1 MYYIDALHLTNLAVE
16 HGILKTH
23 TQMDPQTGEEFTGIL
38 VFIEGKKEPELW
50 DHDYM
55 VRKLMEDSEGE
66 QVLIESLAEKGVLF
80 ERYEGSA
87 SDQALKDACKTA
99 PENIQLRT
107 QRKYQLT
114 S

>member
-16 HGILKTH
+16 HGVLKTH
-23 TQMDPQTGEEFTGIL
+23 TQMDPETGEKFTRIL

-55 VRKLMEDSEGE
+55 VRELMTDSEGE
-66 QVLIESLAEKGVLF
+66 YMLIETLAEKGVTF

-87 SDQALKDACKTA
+87 SDQALKDACQNA
-99 PENIQLRT
+99 PEYITLRA
-107 QRKYQLT
+107 QGKFRLI